1 LTSTAKFAAG
11 AAFSMGSVDLHS
23 DFSVSFD
30 FYAGNKDVAGGG
42 LAFVLQNDALG
53 GDALGGTGTAL
64 GAGGIGNGIGIALSM
79 AKGAAHTNF
88 FDTDLGT
95 SKGAL
100 SPQTTLGNLEDGS
113 WHTGQVTWDASTNTL
128 SYWIDGNLGGTLTG
142 DLAQQYFGG
151 SDLVHFGFTG
161 STGTGRS
168 GGNVQQVHV
177 TSLEGSYLCA
187 ECETDQS
194 HDEAGHSHL
203 QATAPNE
210 TIDGTPGNDT
220 LVGGLGDDSLIG
232 GLGADTLTGGAGR
245 DHFVYQSAA
254 EGGDTIKDFAVA
266 EDSLSFSASG
276 FGAGLVAGQQLVA
289 GTNFAADANP
299 TATSETGTF
308 LFNTETHDLTWD
320 FDGSGAG
327 HAVQIAHF
335 EADVTLTIHHFE
347 IVA

>member
-1 LTSTAKFAAG
+1 
-11 AAFSMGSVDLHS
+11 M
-23 DFSVSFD
+23 
-30 FYAGNKDVAGGG
+30 
-42 LAFVLQNDALG
+42 
-53 GDALGGTGTAL
+53 
-64 GAGGIGNGIGIALSM
+64 
-79 AKGAAHTNF
+79 
-88 FDTDLGT
+88 
-95 SKGAL
+95 
-100 SPQTTLGNLEDGS
+100 
-113 WHTGQVTWDASTNTL
+113 TWDASTQTL
-128 SYWIDGNLGGTLTG
+128 SYWIDGQLGGTLTG

-177 TSLEGSYLCA
+177 TALEGNYLCA

-203 QATAPNE
+203 EALAPNE
-210 TIDGTPGNDT
+210 TINGTPGNDT
-220 LVGGLGDDSLIG
+220 LVGGLGDDTLIG

-289 GTNFAADANP
+289 GTNFVADANP

-327 HAVQIAHF
+327 DAVQIAHF
-335 EADVTLTIHHFE
+335 ETAVTLTINHFE
-347 IVA
+347 IIA